1 MTTRNSQLG
10 PQFSPQR
17 LRPALEYIDAY
28 WKKLERFS
36 PHDDGTLVGLPHP
49 YFVPSFDTGKGHQ
62 FDEIYYWD
70 SYFQA
75 QGLLGTEREYLIKG
89 IVEDLL
95 TLQQRFGII
104 PNSGRL
110 YHTSR
115 SQPPFLT
122 SFIMLVYQIERN
134 KRWLD
139 QAMTVAKDEYRT
151 VWMGATHPN
160 WRQVFHGLS
169 RWYDINVLNDLA
181 EAESGWDMTTR
192 FDRRALSFLPV
203 DLNALLYKYERD
215 FAEAALILAETDEA
229 AEWTKRALAR
239 KNMMQKYLWNE
250 DKGCYFDYDY
260 MAGKQGPVWSLAAFF
275 PMWAGMDDVG
285 TAGRIMDNLE
295 KFEYAG
301 GLVTTAKEPEI
312 VSPIPAQW
320 AYPNG
325 WAPLHLIAVEAME
338 RYDYHVAAERIARKW
353 LATNLDWFERNG
365 EFLEKYNV
373 VDPQEPPMEG
383 LYPTHPGFGWSN
395 AVFER
400 FCQRYLRVDEM
411 PHINRSSSVTI
422 SPLGELVR
430 SPRRTLKRVGSK
442 LNLPNVKRLT

>member
-1 MTTRNSQLG
+1 MTRNSQLG
-10 PQFSPQR
+10 PHFTRER

-28 WKKLERFS
+28 WRKLERFA

-75 QGLLGTEREYLIKG
+75 QGFLGTSRQHLIKG
-89 IVEDLL
+89 VAEDLL

-122 SFIMLVYQIERN
+122 SFITLVYQTERN
-134 KRWLD
+134 KRCLD
-139 QAMTVAKDEYRT
+139 QAMTIAKDEYRS
-151 VWMGATHPN
+151 VWMGTTHPN

-169 RWYDINVLNDLA
+169 RWYDINVLDDLA

-215 FAEAALILAETDEA
+215 FAEAALILGETEEA

-250 DKGCYFDYDY
+250 EKGCYFDYDY
-260 MAGKQGPVWSLAAFF
+260 MNGRQSKVWSLAAFY
-275 PMWAGMDDVG
+275 PMWAGMDEAV
-285 TAGRIMDNLE
+285 TVRRIMDNLD
-295 KFEYAG
+295 KFEYKG
-301 GLVTTAKEPEI
+301 GVVTTANQAEI
-312 VSPIPAQW
+312 VVSIPAQ
-320 AYPNG
+320 
-325 WAPLHLIAVEAME
+325 
-338 RYDYHVAAERIARKW
+338 
-353 LATNLDWFERNG
+353 
-365 EFLEKYNV
+365 
-373 VDPQEPPMEG
+373 
-383 LYPTHPGFGWSN
+383 S
-395 AVFER
+395 
-400 FCQRYLRVDEM
+400 
-411 PHINRSSSVTI
+411 
-422 SPLGELVR
+422 
-430 SPRRTLKRVGSK
+430 
-442 LNLPNVKRLT
+442 